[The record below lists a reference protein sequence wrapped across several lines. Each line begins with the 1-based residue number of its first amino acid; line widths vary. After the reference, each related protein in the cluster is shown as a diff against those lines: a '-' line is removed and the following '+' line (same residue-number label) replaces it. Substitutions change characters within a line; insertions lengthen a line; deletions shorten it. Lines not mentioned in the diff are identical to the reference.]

1 MPTDGVHERS
11 GGEYSPTARKHLC
24 PLCGNMQSAQD
35 EFGWPLNDWR
45 TRRQFRDLHLLAS
58 RIDVNGPRSRTFR
71 RRDTSTGAEPVDK
84 LSLMSIAWAVFDAF
98 RRPVETRSM
107 SWTGV
112 IEWSAAIE
120 RLLGEE
126 RNALGRRRASS
137 DRLLQD
143 LEGDPSARDWTSF
156 LPLRREREED
166 WSDWLAQLFDESNTG
181 LFAHTLLG
189 VIERRQPE
197 SYVRPTVHREVLYEG
212 YRADLVVE
220 WADASYTHIEV
231 KVGDPNL
238 DKTLETAHR
247 MEERFGRHLARRSD
261 AVLLLPSQVDAW
273 DRACVH
279 TEAMRERVH
288 CLTWL
293 HVAVALRRALPR
305 LAGESIRWRVWAH
318 AFCGAIE
325 QDLLGMRAG
334 VEPHLWAGSLSF
346 QNLQVAATLLGAD
359 GDE

>member
-1 MPTDGVHERS
+1 
-11 GGEYSPTARKHLC
+11 
-24 PLCGNMQSAQD
+24 
-35 EFGWPLNDWR
+35 
-45 TRRQFRDLHLLAS
+45 
-58 RIDVNGPRSRTFR
+58 
-71 RRDTSTGAEPVDK
+71 
-84 LSLMSIAWAVFDAF
+84 
-98 RRPVETRSM
+98 M

-112 IEWSAAIE
+112 IEWTAAIE

-126 RNALGRRRASS
+126 RSDLGRRRASS
-137 DRLLQD
+137 DRLLHD

-166 WSDWLAQLFDESNTG
+166 WSDWLAQLLDESTTG

-189 VIERRQPE
+189 VIERRQAE
-197 SYVRPTVHREVLYEG
+197 SYVRPVVHREVLHDG
-212 YRADLVVE
+212 YRADLVVV

-238 DKTLETAHR
+238 AKTLETAHR
-247 MEERFGRHLARRSD
+247 MEQRFRRNLAHRSD
-261 AVLLLPSQVDAW
+261 AVLLLPPQVDAW
-273 DRACVH
+273 DSACGL
-279 TEAMRERVH
+279 TPGMRERVH

-305 LAGESIRWRVWAH
+305 SIGESIRWRVWAH

-325 QDLLGMRAG
+325 QDLLGMRSG
-334 VEPHLWAGSLSF
+334 VEPHQWARSLSF